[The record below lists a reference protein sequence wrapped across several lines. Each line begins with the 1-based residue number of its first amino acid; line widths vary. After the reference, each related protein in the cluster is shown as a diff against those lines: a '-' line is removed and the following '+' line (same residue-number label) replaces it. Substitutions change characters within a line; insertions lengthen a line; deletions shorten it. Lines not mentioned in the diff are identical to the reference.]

1 MSATRAAAPLRG
13 RLTAMRL
20 MLISAD
26 PAVLTQLR
34 SSLKVRWLES
44 EVVDYNPV
52 QRGSPALDI
61 LAQGFDAVVLDH
73 AWCDDARGI
82 EELTSLTVRPGFA
95 PVIFLG
101 QHSGDALCE
110 GALNA
115 GACAAV
121 GRDEGSLEA
130 LLAAISGA
138 AALQSGARA
147 IRHHSGQVAQEQ
159 RFSGARI
166 PGYRRIRTLATG
178 HFAELHVAESDARGE
193 LVAIKVARD
202 VKSDS
207 QLDHA
212 FRRLLQEHDMAQRV
226 DPEFVVKVYDL
237 GISDEHAYM
246 VMEYFAAGDLRRRM
260 RTPLRVGEALQIAQA
275 IALGLA
281 AVHATGVLHRDL
293 KPANV
298 MLRQTGGV
306 ALIDFGLA
314 KDAALA
320 ADITDA
326 GQIIGTPHYMSPEQ
340 GHGEAI
346 DVRSDLYSLGVIL
359 FEMLCGR
366 KPFMAENPMAI
377 IYMHRKSPV
386 PPLPESQ
393 TALQPLVLNL
403 LAKDPADRFES
414 AHAAAAAI
422 GLALAEL
429 RAREPTA

>member
-1 MSATRAAAPLRG
+1 
-13 RLTAMRL
+13 MRL
-20 MLISAD
+20 MVIGEDAALHAR
-26 PAVLTQLR
+26 LR
-34 SSLKVRWLES
+34 SSVGIRWLQS
-44 EVVDYNPV
+44 EVVEYKPRE
-52 QRGSPALDI
+52 RGSPPLEI

-73 AWCDDARGI
+73 AWCAHSI
-82 EELTSLTVRPGFA
+82 EELTRLTVRTGFA

-101 QHSGDALCE
+101 ERAGDALCLA
-110 GALNA
+110 ALNA

-121 GRDEGSLEA
+121 GRNDASSEA
-130 LLAAISGA
+130 LLAALSGA
-138 AALQSGARA
+138 AALQAGARA
-147 IRHHSGQVAQEQ
+147 QRHHSGQVAQEQ

-202 VKSDS
+202 VKTDTE
-207 QLDHA
+207 LDHA

-226 DPEFVVKVYDL
+226 DPQFVVKVYDL

-246 VMEYFAAGDLRRRM
+246 VMEYFDAGDLRRRM
-260 RTPLRVGEALQIAQA
+260 RSPLPAAAALQLAQA

-298 MLRQTGGV
+298 MLRRNGGV

-314 KDAALA
+314 KDAALE

-346 DVRSDLYSLGVIL
+346 DARSDLYSLGVIL
-359 FEMLCGR
+359 FEMLAGR
-366 KPFMAENPMAI
+366 KPFVAENPMAI
-377 IYMHRKSPV
+377 IYMHRKSP
-386 PPLPESQ
+386 LPSLPQ
-393 TALQPLVLNL
+393 SHSALQPLVQKL
-403 LAKDPADRFES
+403 LAKEPADRFGS
-414 AHAAAAAI
+414 ALDAAAAI
-422 GLALAEL
+422 AQALSAL
-429 RAREPTA
+429 RAAEPRA

>member
-1 MSATRAAAPLRG
+1 
-13 RLTAMRL
+13 MRL
-20 MLISAD
+20 MVIGEDAALHA
-26 PAVLTQLR
+26 QLR
-34 SSLKVRWLES
+34 SSVAVRWLQS
-44 EVVDYNPV
+44 EVVEYSPLR
-52 QRGSPALDI
+52 RGSPPAEI

-73 AWCDDARGI
+73 AWCDQII
-82 EELTSLTVRPGFA
+82 EELTRLTVRAGFA

-101 QHSGDALCE
+101 EHSGDALCE
-110 GALNA
+110 AALNA
-115 GACAAV
+115 GACAAL
-121 GRDEGSLEA
+121 GRNDASSEL
-130 LLAAISGA
+130 LLAAITGA
-138 AALQSGARA
+138 AALQAHARA
-147 IRHHSGQVAQEQ
+147 QRHHSGQVAQEQ

-202 VKSDS
+202 VKTDS
-207 QLDHA
+207 ELDHA

-226 DPEFVVKVYDL
+226 DPQFVVKVYDL

-246 VMEYFAAGDLRRRM
+246 VMEYFDAGDLRRRM
-260 RTPLRVGEALQIAQA
+260 RTPLRAADALLTAQA

-298 MLRQTGGV
+298 MLRRDGGV

-314 KDAALA
+314 KDAALE

-346 DVRSDLYSLGVIL
+346 DARSDLYSLGVIL
-359 FEMLCGR
+359 FEMLSGR

-386 PPLPESQ
+386 PQLPESQ
-393 TALQPLVLNL
+393 LALQSLVQRL
-403 LAKDPADRFES
+403 LAKEPADRFES
-414 AHAAAAAI
+414 AREAAAAI
-422 GLALAEL
+422 GQALAEL
-429 RAREPTA
+429 RAAELVA

>member
-1 MSATRAAAPLRG
+1 
-13 RLTAMRL
+13 MRL
-20 MLISAD
+20 MVIGEDAALHAR
-26 PAVLTQLR
+26 LR
-34 SSLKVRWLES
+34 SSVEVRWLQS
-44 EVVDYNPV
+44 EVVEYHPLL
-52 QRGSPALDI
+52 RGAPPAEL
-61 LAQGFDAVVLDH
+61 LAQGFDAVLLDH
-73 AWCDDARGI
+73 AWCDRSID
-82 EELTSLTVRPGFA
+82 ELTRLTVRAGFA

-101 QHSGDALCE
+101 EQSGDALCE
-110 GALNA
+110 AALNA
-115 GACAAV
+115 GACAAL
-121 GRDEGSLEA
+121 GRNEASSEA

-138 AALQSGARA
+138 AAVQAGARA
-147 IRHHSGQVAQEQ
+147 RRHHSGQVAQEQ

-202 VKSDS
+202 VKTDTE
-207 QLDHA
+207 LDHA

-226 DPEFVVKVYDL
+226 DPQFVVNVYDL

-246 VMEYFAAGDLRRRM
+246 VMEYFDAGDLRHRM
-260 RTPLRVGEALQIAQA
+260 RSPLRAVEALQTAQA

-298 MLRQTGGV
+298 MLRRDGGV

-314 KDAALA
+314 KDAALE

-346 DVRSDLYSLGVIL
+346 DARSDLYSLGVIL
-359 FEMLCGR
+359 FEMLTGR

-377 IYMHRKSPV
+377 IYMHRKT
-386 PPLPESQ
+386 PLPQLPEAQ
-393 TALQPLVLNL
+393 AALQPLLQQL
-403 LAKDPADRFES
+403 LAKEPADRFGS
-414 AHAAAAAI
+414 AREAAAAI
-422 GLALAEL
+422 GQALAQL
-429 RAREPTA
+429 RAAELVA

>member
-1 MSATRAAAPLRG
+1 
-13 RLTAMRL
+13 MRL
-20 MLISAD
+20 MVIGEDAALHAR
-26 PAVLTQLR
+26 LR
-34 SSLKVRWLES
+34 SSVEVRWLQS
-44 EVVDYNPV
+44 EVVEYNPQ
-52 QRGSPALDI
+52 QRGSPPLEI

-73 AWCDDARGI
+73 AWCDQSID
-82 EELTSLTVRPGFA
+82 ELKRLTVRAGFA

-101 QHSGDALCE
+101 DQAGDALCE
-110 GALNA
+110 AALNA

-121 GRDEGSLEA
+121 GRNDASSEA
-130 LLAAISGA
+130 LLAAIAGA
-138 AALQSGARA
+138 AAVQAGARA
-147 IRHHSGQVAQEQ
+147 HRHHSGQVAQDQ

-202 VKSDS
+202 VKTDSD
-207 QLDHA
+207 LDHA

-226 DPEFVVKVYDL
+226 DPQFVVKVYDL

-246 VMEYFAAGDLRRRM
+246 VMEYFDAGDLRRRM
-260 RTPLRVGEALQIAQA
+260 RAPLHAAEALQTAQA

-298 MLRQTGGV
+298 MLRRDGGV

-314 KDAALA
+314 KDAALE

-346 DVRSDLYSLGVIL
+346 DARSDLYSLGVIL
-359 FEMLCGR
+359 FEMLTGR

-386 PPLPESQ
+386 PQLPESQ
-393 TALQPLVLNL
+393 TALQSLVQKL
-403 LAKDPADRFES
+403 LAKEPADRFES
-414 AHAAAAAI
+414 ARDAAAAL
-422 GLALAEL
+422 GQALAEL
-429 RAREPTA
+429 RAGERVA

>member
-1 MSATRAAAPLRG
+1 MVIGEDAALHAR
-13 RLTAMRL
+13 
-20 MLISAD
+20 
-26 PAVLTQLR
+26 LR
-34 SSLKVRWLES
+34 SSVEVRWLQS
-44 EVVDYNPV
+44 EVVEYHPLL
-52 QRGSPALDI
+52 RGAPPAEL
-61 LAQGFDAVVLDH
+61 LAQGFDAVLLDH
-73 AWCDDARGI
+73 AWCDRSID
-82 EELTSLTVRPGFA
+82 ELTRLTVRAGFA

-101 QHSGDALCE
+101 EQSGDALCE
-110 GALNA
+110 AALNA
-115 GACAAV
+115 GACAAL
-121 GRDEGSLEA
+121 GRNEASSEA

-138 AALQSGARA
+138 AAVQAGARA
-147 IRHHSGQVAQEQ
+147 RRHHSGQVAQEQ

-202 VKSDS
+202 VKTDTE
-207 QLDHA
+207 LDHA

-226 DPEFVVKVYDL
+226 DPQFVVNVYDL

-246 VMEYFAAGDLRRRM
+246 VMEYFDAGDLRHRM
-260 RTPLRVGEALQIAQA
+260 RSPLRAVEALQTAQA

-298 MLRQTGGV
+298 MLRRDGGV

-314 KDAALA
+314 KDAALE

-346 DVRSDLYSLGVIL
+346 DARSDLYSLGVIL
-359 FEMLCGR
+359 FEMLTGR

-377 IYMHRKSPV
+377 IYMHRKT
-386 PPLPESQ
+386 PLPQLPEAQ
-393 TALQPLVLNL
+393 AALQPLLQQL
-403 LAKDPADRFES
+403 LAKEPADRFGS
-414 AHAAAAAI
+414 AREAAAAI
-422 GLALAEL
+422 GQALAQL
-429 RAREPTA
+429 RAAELVA